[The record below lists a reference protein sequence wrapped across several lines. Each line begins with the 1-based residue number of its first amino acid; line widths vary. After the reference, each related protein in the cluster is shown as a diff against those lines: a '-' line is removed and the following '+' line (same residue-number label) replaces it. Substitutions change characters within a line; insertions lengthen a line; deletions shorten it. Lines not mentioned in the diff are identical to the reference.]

1 MWGMGHAGAAFAV
14 AALVL
19 SAAFLVWVGD
29 KAGNPYQKMGKVFGA
44 IALAVSSL
52 LVVGALFSCIEM
64 RVSGTGKSCPMMQ
77 GMMPGY
83 GMGMPGMGYGPGARK
98 WRHHQPGM
106 GRGMEPMPAPETPE
120 QPEE

>member
-1 MWGMGHAGAAFAV
+1 MGHAGAALAV

-29 KAGNPYQKMGKVFGA
+29 KAGNPYQKVGKVFGA

-52 LVVGALFSCIEM
+52 LVVGALYSCIEM
-64 RVSGTGKSCPMMQ
+64 RISGAGRACPMIQ
-77 GMMPGY
+77 GMMPGP
-83 GMGMPGMGYGPGARK
+83 GMEMPGMGEGPGARK

-106 GRGMEPMPAPETPE
+106 GRGMAPMDAPGAPERPE
-120 QPEE
+120 